1 MPSLQSHHGTQKK
14 THTSMLLFW
23 SMSNPMSMIL
33 FNFLGSNILLVHVNA
48 SYVSGVL
55 NIVVLF
61 SQRMVCVWLVVN
73 SDSVTS
79 VVNDYWASWWLWCRG
94 ARVLGSVSC
103 QSVSWPPCCCYCQLV
118 VQVNNGPGLGGC
130 ISYQHPCLFR
140 ALLPDWQIPGAP
152 FAFPLLSALLL
163 S

>member
-1 MPSLQSHHGTQKK
+1 
-14 THTSMLLFW
+14 
-23 SMSNPMSMIL
+23 MSMIL

-79 VVNDYWASWWLWCRG
+79 VVNDY
-94 ARVLGSVSC
+94 
-103 QSVSWPPCCCYCQLV
+103 
-118 VQVNNGPGLGGC
+118 
-130 ISYQHPCLFR
+130 
-140 ALLPDWQIPGAP
+140 
-152 FAFPLLSALLL
+152 
-163 S
+163 